1 MSIIRSIFVKLPAA
15 RQDAIVEKKF
25 KDGSIFRLAVF
36 DMLLR
41 SVEEFGAD
49 TEELRAAAE
58 SPAARDSSLSEILRG
73 LALDLG
79 RMAESAE
86 KSGDAEK
93 ARDAFRR
100 SAVYALL
107 LDWIKA
113 DPAAIAE
120 NYALAMPAFDRFRA
134 LAQPPME
141 KFRLPFRGLWI
152 SAHYRAPQGADGAPA
167 VLIVQGNDEVKELN
181 VGIEDAALE
190 RGMAILDLDPPGWGE
205 SYLSGSRC
213 RDREDYELGVK
224 TAIDWLQARPE
235 IDPGRIGAFGLS
247 YGGLL
252 SPYAAGLDGRIGAAV
267 GLGGP
272 SWSAREVR
280 SMRKN
285 LPAAQKRRGFLYT
298 GAKTEKE
305 LLGWSKR
312 MEFETTLR
320 KVSCPALLVYGSE
333 DEFVRPKRMKDNAA
347 AIGPSAELRI
357 IKGQDHMCS
366 RVFSAEI
373 CPAMMDWLAEKL
385 SIRV

>member
-1 MSIIRSIFVKLPAA
+1 MNIVRSIFVRLPAA
-15 RQDAIVEKKF
+15 KQDAIVEKKF
-25 KDGSIFRLAVF
+25 KDGSIFRLPVF

-41 SVEEFGAD
+41 SVREFGAD
-49 TEELRAAAE
+49 TDELRAATE
-58 SPAARDSSLSEILRG
+58 SPGARDSSISDILKG
-73 LALDLG
+73 LALDL
-79 RMAESAE
+79 RRSAE
-86 KSGDAEK
+86 AAEK
-93 ARDAFRR
+93 AGDGEQAKGAYQR

-134 LAQPPME
+134 LAEPPVE
-141 KFRLPFRGLWI
+141 KVRLPFRGLWI
-152 SAHYRAPQGADGAPA
+152 SAHYRAPREAKGAPA
-167 VLIVQGNDEVKELN
+167 ILIVQGNDEVKELN

-190 RGMAILDLDPPGWGE
+190 RGMAVLDLDPPGWGE

-213 RDREDYELGVK
+213 RNREDYELGVK

-252 SPYAAGLDGRIGAAV
+252 SPYAAGLDGRIRAAA

-272 SWSAREVR
+272 SWDDREAR

-285 LPAAQKRRGFLYT
+285 FPAAQKRRGFLYT
-298 GAKTEKE
+298 GARTEEE
-305 LLGWSKR
+305 LLGWGMK
-312 MEFETTLR
+312 MEFEGTLR
-320 KVSCPALLVYGSE
+320 KVACPVLLVYGSE

-347 AIGPSAELRI
+347 AIGPKAELRI

-366 RVFSAEI
+366 RIFSTEI

-385 SIRV
+385 